1 MNRTVDTHYLDVPG
15 AKIYYEVRGSGP
27 LLALVGAPMGSSEF
41 VALADVL
48 ASQYTVVTYGP
59 RGTEHSTVTDS

>member
-27 LLALVGAPMGSSEF
+27 LLALIGHRWA
-41 VALADVL
+41 ALA
-48 ASQYTVVTYGP
+48 SW
-59 RGTEHSTVTDS
+59 H